1 MNHKILQTIRRSL
14 EKQTTTPR
22 VVSEGLPKVSV
33 AVLDRVLLHLND
45 YDAQADRYVVGPELT
60 RPGIAEACAQHP
72 PNVSRAMRTLL
83 KDGMVEEHTRSVRG
97 EERRQKTWQLSD
109 QGRLEAEQRKEDL
122 GQTKILLRNSDGD
135 LLEINAK
142 EAAGRLEAD
151 ISLLQVLLHA
161 QHEGMLT
168 YGDIRFGRIQR
179 SEEEHPAPGR
189 LTPMT
194 GAHATYNNHP
204 PETRPV
210 HGREV
215 EIKALQSWFED
226 RKPCAVVHGIAGI
239 GKSTLVA
246 HWLQSLVEKDPHL
259 SICWYPCQPWD
270 RSLGLATS
278 LLHRFGIDESH
289 DPYNLIET
297 LPLSPGGKIDV
308 DAWRRRLLTY
318 LTDARTIRER
328 FKNENG
334 GPPPYW
340 LIVLDD
346 VHHMEEQA
354 KDLLGALLQ
363 IATKAPL
370 RLLFI
375 SRTTLKVYDRRDV
388 HTRGVVR
395 EFPIAGLS
403 LEETSAWLK
412 QLDHPSQLKADE
424 VHAATGGHPLALELL
439 ELYGQATHGDWLRF
453 LDEEILTSL
462 PEGERNLLST
472 LALAEKP
479 VPWDTLAKAVDWEG
493 TPPPNLVKHGLLLD
507 LDEGMWLHE
516 ALRERLLRE
525 VGTEQDKRKARL
537 NKK

>member
-1 MNHKILQTIRRSL
+1 M
-14 EKQTTTPR
+14 
-22 VVSEGLPKVSV
+22 SEGLPKVSV
-33 AVLDRVLLHLND
+33 AVSDRVLLHLND
-45 YDAQADRYVVGPELT
+45 HRDQADRYVVGPELT

-72 PNVSRAMRTLL
+72 PNVSRAMRSLL
-83 KDGMVEEHTRSVRG
+83 RDGTVEEHTRSIRG
-97 EERRQKTWQLSD
+97 EERRQKTWQLSEE
-109 QGRLEAEQRKEDL
+109 GVEKAVEREKVL
-122 GQTKILLRNSDGD
+122 GEIKILLRSNDGE
-135 LLEINAK
+135 LLEVAAK
-142 EAAGRLEAD
+142 EAPERLEAD

-161 QHEGMLT
+161 QHEGVLT

-179 SEEEHPAPGR
+179 STDERLAPGR

-215 EIKALQSWFED
+215 EIEALQTWFD
-226 RKPCAVVHGIAGI
+226 ARKPCAVVHGIAGI

-246 HWLQSLVEKDPHL
+246 HWLQQLLEEDPHL

-328 FKNENG
+328 FKNEAG

-354 KDLLGALLQ
+354 RDLLGALLQ
-363 IATKAPL
+363 ISTKAPL

-388 HTRGVVR
+388 HTRNIVK
-395 EFPIAGLS
+395 EFPITGLS
-403 LEETSAWLK
+403 LEETKAWLDN
-412 QLDHPSQLKADE
+412 LDHPSAAKADE

-439 ELYGQATHGDWLRF
+439 ELYGQPTHGDWLRF
-453 LDEEILTSL
+453 LDEEILTTL
-462 PEGERNLLST
+462 PEREQNLLAT
-472 LALAEKP
+472 LALAKKP
-479 VPWDTLAKAVDWEG
+479 MPWERLAEAVQWEG
-493 TPPPNLVKHGLLLD
+493 KPPQNLLKHGLLID
-507 LDEGMWLHE
+507 LEEGMWLHE

-525 VGTEQDKRKARL
+525 VGSAQTRRKQRL
-537 NKK
+537 GE